1 MEDKPFQGFGPGVD
15 LDFKLFSAE
24 VESLKGLFEFDP
36 IHLRRGVSDSQ
47 RYAFIG
53 STL

>member
-24 VESLKGLFEFDP
+24 VESLKGLFEF
-36 IHLRRGVSDSQ
+36 V
-47 RYAFIG
+47 
-53 STL
+53 